1 MRMRNGYGLC
11 AALMI
16 GDLLVFWLL
25 KQLGVLRVGHIPPNW
40 VKVTFLVPLYASSLL
55 FLALLLCG
63 AKAGIT
69 YDPNGGRKVRFSEN
83 PLYFSVVF
91 VMSLVAAIL
100 MLYWLTVVLLDNP
113 ASTGYVH

>member
-25 KQLGVLRVGHIPPNW
+25 KQLGVLRVGHIPPSW
-40 VKVTFLVPLYASSLL
+40 VKVTFLVPLYASSIL

-83 PLYFSVVF
+83 PVYFSVIF
-91 VMSLVAAIL
+91 TISLVAAFL
-100 MLYWLTVVLLDNP
+100 MLYWLTAVMLGDP
-113 ASTGYVH
+113 ASTESIH